1 MSSTGSSPFGPLA
14 PLFGGASFLEFGF
27 DVPQGDPAM
36 IQMAARE
43 ARDLGQTFTDQVKS
57 LRAASQVALG
67 TGGGWQGAAASSFA
81 QYAGNLTSVTSANAG
96 ACETAAGAL
105 STFATELEAAQRVTT
120 KALADCQHAHDEYTT
135 QHGLAQQAQDE
146 ADTANQNAANALH
159 PSQQTAFQ
167 HQATEASGRAGTAST
182 AAGNALDDVRSA
194 ERQGRTAYNQYQD
207 ALRALEGKLG
217 SAAGQFRQAP
227 VPAGGTPVPL
237 TVTAADAERASA
249 LIASAGGAA
258 ALLQALSQPGGLNR
272 IGASNLT
279 PGTALALLMD
289 AEAEIAASALNQSKP
304 KPHHDSVL
312 GWLGHQVAGVG
323 EGAWSATKGTVGLVI
338 HPSRL
343 AQTGETLLDTSPL
356 YQMVV
361 NGKSFSDAE
370 ASASQT
376 QDAVLKGIVDWHDLS
391 NGNYGRALGTI
402 GIGLI
407 GTKGVGEVA
416 GRVGALARDGATV
429 AEDGG
434 DAASAARGGAGPVRQ
449 GQAGVD
455 RTIKDLE
462 AAGGSVRGA
471 EVTVES
477 GGVRVRIDLYAQLPN
492 GQRAFIEVK
501 TGATA
506 GLNARQAIGYPSVI
520 KSGGVAYGQRAAE
533 AGFVPGRPFPPTQ
546 VWVVHQPWPLP

>member
-1 MSSTGSSPFGPLA
+1 LSTTPSPFGPLA
-14 PLFGGASFLEFGF
+14 PLFGGADVLEFGF
-27 DVPQGDPAM
+27 DVPPGDPM
-36 IQMAARE
+36 MVEMAARQT
-43 ARDLGQTFTDQVKS
+43 RDLGRTFTDQVKS
-57 LRAASQVALG
+57 LRAASQVALQ
-67 TGGGWQGAAASSFA
+67 TGGGWQGPAASSFA
-81 QYAGNLTSVTSANAG
+81 EYSSNLTTITSANAG

-105 STFATELEAAQRVTT
+105 STFATELETAQRVTST
-120 KALADCQHAHDEYTT
+120 ALADCQHAHDTYTT
-135 QHGLAQQAQDE
+135 QQGLAQQAQDE
-146 ADTANQNAANALH
+146 ANTANQNAANAVH
-159 PSQQTAFQ
+159 PTQQTAFQ
-167 HQATEASGRAGTAST
+167 HQANEANGRATTART
-182 AAGNALDDVRSA
+182 AAGNALDDLHSA
-194 ERQGRTAYNQYQD
+194 QRQGQTAYNQYQD
-207 ALRALEGKLG
+207 ALRALEGKLS

-258 ALLQALSQPGGLNR
+258 ALLQALATPGGLNR

-289 AEAEIAASALNQSKP
+289 AEAELAATALSQSKP
-304 KPHHDSVL
+304 KPEHDSSVL
-312 GWLGHQVAGVG
+312 GWLGHQTAGVF
-323 EGAWSATKGTVGLVI
+323 EGAWSATKGTVGLVV

-343 AQTGETLLDTSPL
+343 VQTGETLLDTSPL
-356 YQMVV
+356 YQMVF
-361 NGKSFSDAE
+361 NGKGFSDAM

-376 QDAVLKGIVDWHDLS
+376 QDGVLKGLVDWNDLS
-391 NGNYGRALGTI
+391 HGNYGRALGTI

-416 GRVGALARDGATV
+416 GRAGALARDGATV
-429 AEDGG
+429 AEDGS

-462 AAGGSVRGA
+462 AAGGRVRGA
-471 EVTVES
+471 EITVES

-506 GLNARQAIGYPSVI
+506 GLNARQVIGYPSVI
-520 KSGGVAYGQRAAE
+520 KSGGVAFGQRAAE